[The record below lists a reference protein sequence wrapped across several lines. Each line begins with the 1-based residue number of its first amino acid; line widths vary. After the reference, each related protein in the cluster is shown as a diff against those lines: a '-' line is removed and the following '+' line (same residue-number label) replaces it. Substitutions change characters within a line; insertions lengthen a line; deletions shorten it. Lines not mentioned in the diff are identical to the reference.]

1 MVSKMEKTILKNNP
15 LFEKVLA
22 GNNRRMLIA
31 ITSIF
36 LMANIATIL
45 IKLAGK
51 GSKYLTWNDIAI
63 ETFLIVGVLLI
74 TFILEKKTRGK
85 KISSYISITGV
96 LTCLWFFQYVIYGAT
111 ELSSLHYIALS
122 LSVFYFDWK
131 TSIFC
136 FVLVIISQTSLF
148 VLRPELLPG
157 GPASNMVVKYLVY
170 FWVGIGAAVGSE
182 ATKKILKLAIIKN
195 EEANKSSD
203 DLKTAA
209 REIVEAVKILESE
222 TGNIQRTSE
231 SLNTISQDQA
241 ASLEEVS
248 AAVEELSTNSDSLSE
263 IASSLHSELSSNVKS
278 VNEMKVV
285 NDKVQASNYQING
298 ALAEI
303 AAHSSQSSSKIMDA
317 REKFSILKQQSR
329 EMSNFVQLINDIADK
344 VNLLSLNA
352 AIEAARA
359 GEHGRGFAV
368 VADEISK
375 LAEATTSNSKEIVN
389 IISKNHVLIDD
400 SSMIIDESTDMI
412 GRLNEFIMH
421 IKDEMAEVAK
431 LHVDINNMVAS
442 ITKLNSKIHDISGTI
457 ENSMGE
463 QKSSTEELN
472 NTATHISDG
481 SQQIVGIASGI
492 SEALAAIKTMAERL
506 GGLSRSM
513 TEVG

>member
-1 MVSKMEKTILKNNP
+1 MASTIGKTTLENNP
-15 LFEKVLA
+15 IFENVLA
-22 GNNRRMLIA
+22 GNNKRMLVA

-51 GSKYLTWNDIAI
+51 GSQYLEWADIAI
-63 ETFLIVGVLLI
+63 ETFLIVGVLFV
-74 TFILEKKTRGK
+74 TFILERKTRGK
-85 KISSYISITGV
+85 KVSSYISITGV

-111 ELSSLHYIALS
+111 ELSALHYIALS

-136 FVLVIISQTSLF
+136 FVMVIISQTSLF
-148 VLRPELLPG
+148 ILRPELMPG
-157 GPASNMVVKYLVY
+157 GPASNMVIKYLVY

-195 EEANKSSD
+195 EEARRNSE
-203 DLKTAA
+203 DLTTAA
-209 REIVEAVKILESE
+209 GEIVEAVRILEGE
-222 TGNIQRTSE
+222 TGNIRVTSE
-231 SLNTISQDQA
+231 SLNAISQDQA

-248 AAVEELSTNSDSLSE
+248 AAVEELSTNSDSLSD
-263 IASSLHSELSSNVKS
+263 IVSSLHSELSDNVRS
-278 VNEMKVV
+278 VNDMKAV
-285 NDKVQASNYQING
+285 NDKVQTSNTQINN

-303 AAHSSQSSSKIMDA
+303 AAHSSRSSNKIMDA
-317 REKFSILKQQSR
+317 REKFSILKDQSR
-329 EMSNFVQLINDIADK
+329 EMSNFIQLINDIADK

-375 LAEATTSNSKEIVN
+375 LADATTSNSKEIAN
-389 IISKNHVLIDD
+389 IINKNHVLIDD

-412 GRLNEFIMH
+412 GRLNDFILN

-431 LHVDINNMVAS
+431 LNVDINNMVMS
-442 ITKLNSKIHDISGTI
+442 ITKLNDKIHSISGSI
-457 ENSMGE
+457 EYSMGE

-472 NTATHISDG
+472 NTSGHISEG
-481 SQQIVGIASGI
+481 SQHIVEIASRI
-492 SEALAAIKTMAERL
+492 SDALGVITGMAERL

-513 TEVG
+513 TVAG